1 MALTVRRPPISLYS
15 PVQATLGP
23 GRKAQDDAEFSDMSH
38 IAYVNGRYLPH
49 REASVH
55 IEDRGYQFADG
66 VYEVVS
72 LWNGI
77 PVDYGPHIVRLKRSL
92 DELRMKEPMSPAA
105 LTVVVREVVR
115 RNRFRTGII
124 YIQINRGVAPRAHTF
139 PGANVRPSVVVTA
152 KAFPGSSDA
161 MAEQGAKVVTARDI
175 RWERRDIKSIGL
187 LANAMARQSAAEQKA
202 YEAIL
207 VKDDGTVTEASAS
220 NAWIITA
227 DKTIVTHPTGNTI
240 LGGITRSTVI
250 KLAKEAGHKVTER
263 PFTLDEARNAKE
275 VFLTGT
281 TTFVMPVTQIDD
293 QPVANG
299 APGLISLDL
308 RKRYRNYMDTL
319 DPATAWN
326 V

>member
-1 MALTVRRPPISLYS
+1 
-15 PVQATLGP
+15 
-23 GRKAQDDAEFSDMSH
+23 MSH
-38 IAYVNGRYLPH
+38 IAYVNGRYLPQSS
-49 REASVH
+49 ASVH

-72 LWNGI
+72 IWNDVPI
-77 PVDYGPHIVRLKRSL
+77 DYGPHLLRLKRSM
-92 DELRMKEPMSPAA
+92 DELRIKAPMSLQA
-105 LTVVVREVVR
+105 LTVIVREVVR
-115 RNRFRTGII
+115 RNRFRTGIV
-124 YIQINRGVAPRAHTF
+124 YVQVNRGVAPRAHPF
-139 PGANVRPSVVVTA
+139 PGAQVKPSVVVTA

-175 RWERRDIKSIGL
+175 RWERRDIKSVGL
-187 LANAMARQSAAEQKA
+187 LPNVLARQGAAEQKA

-207 VKDDGTVTEASAS
+207 VKDDGVVTEASAS

-227 DKTIVTHPTGNTI
+227 DKTIVTHPTTNAI
-240 LGGITRSTVI
+240 LGGITRSTVK
-250 KLAKEAGHKVTER
+250 KLAEDAGYKVVER
-263 PFTLDEARNAKE
+263 PFTLDEARGAKE

-299 APGLISLDL
+299 ASGLISLDL
-308 RKRYRNYMDTL
+308 RKRYRAYMESL
-319 DPATAWN
+319 DAATAWN